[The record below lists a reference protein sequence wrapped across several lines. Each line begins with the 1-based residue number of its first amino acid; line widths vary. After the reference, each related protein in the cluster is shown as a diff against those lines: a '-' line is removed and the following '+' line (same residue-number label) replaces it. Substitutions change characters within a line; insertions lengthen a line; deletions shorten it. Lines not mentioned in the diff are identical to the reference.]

1 MNSPLPSENKPLKY
15 AALDFE
21 TAYWGPANACSLGI
35 VVSNGK
41 EIVDEWYHLIRPMT
55 LKFDAGCMK
64 VNGIH
69 PEDVAEEEP
78 FPFFWDEIAR
88 RLEGTIVFA
97 HNARFDMGVLAS
109 ALDFYHLP
117 DIHFRYGDTV
127 VLSRKL
133 WNDMENHKLNTV
145 AENLGFSFNHHQAL
159 DDARACEY
167 IVRKALEETGLPS
180 VEALMKVT
188 GQNLKRFAVKRGER
202 KLDT

>member
-1 MNSPLPSENKPLKY
+1 MKY

-35 VVSNGK
+35 VVSDGTK
-41 EIVDEWYHLIRPMT
+41 VIDEWYHLIRPLSMN
-55 LKFDAGCMK
+55 FDAGCMR

-69 PEDVAEEEP
+69 PEDVVAEER
-78 FPFFWDEIAR
+78 FPAFWQDIAD

-109 ALDFYHLP
+109 AIDTYNLP
-117 DIHFRYGDTV
+117 DMHFLYGDTV

-133 WNDMENHKLNTV
+133 WTDTVNHKLNTV
-145 AENLGFSFNHHQAL
+145 AEALGFDFHHHQAL

-167 IVRKALEETGLPS
+167 IVRKALEKTELPS
-180 VEALMKVT
+180 VEALMKAT
-188 GQNLKRFAVKRGER
+188 GQKLKPFAIDRGKK
-202 KLDT
+202 KLKV